1 MRRVSLFLA
10 SVVFASSLLGCPLLK
25 KKGADAGAD
34 GEEDPTLAD
43 AATVSVSGTGA
54 KNEGNIPRYANE
66 EALDEVAVI
75 GKDGT
80 KARNFPGNGPEVA
93 TLKKG
98 TVVKKM
104 AKYFATG
111 VLVMFDDPEAT
122 DGSKLMGWVTPAS
135 LEVSAPDAP
144 KPVWTPPKVVDAGGI
159 KPSTVDAGGGGG
171 AHTTTDAGAAAK
183 DAGGTAVHDAGGGGT
198 AVVDAGGGGG
208 GGGAIPQPKPGTV
221 AVQPINGKCPDNWAV
236 HQNMCRRV
244 CNADADCPRGT
255 KCKPGTAKKVC
266 TAD

>member
-10 SVVFASSLLGCPLLK
+10 SVFFASSLLGCPLLK
-25 KKGADAGAD
+25 KKKG
-34 GEEDPTLAD
+34 GEGDEDPSLAD
-43 AATVSVSGTGA
+43 AATVTVAGTGA
-54 KNEGNIPRYANE
+54 KNEANILRYANE

-104 AKYFATG
+104 AKYFSTG
-111 VLVMFDDPEAT
+111 VLVMFDDPDAT
-122 DGSKLMGWVTPAS
+122 DGSKLMGWVTPTSFDVA
-135 LEVSAPDAP
+135 AP
-144 KPVWTPPKVVDAGGI
+144 KPVWTPPKITDAGGIRPSGTDAGGTSAVDAGGGGA
-159 KPSTVDAGGGGG
+159 KDAGGGTAAVDAGGGGG
-171 AHTTTDAGAAAK
+171 
-183 DAGGTAVHDAGGGGT
+183 GTAA
-198 AVVDAGGGGG
+198 VDAG

-244 CNADADCPRGT
+244 CNTDAECPRGT
-255 KCKPGTAKKVC
+255 KCKPGAGKKVC